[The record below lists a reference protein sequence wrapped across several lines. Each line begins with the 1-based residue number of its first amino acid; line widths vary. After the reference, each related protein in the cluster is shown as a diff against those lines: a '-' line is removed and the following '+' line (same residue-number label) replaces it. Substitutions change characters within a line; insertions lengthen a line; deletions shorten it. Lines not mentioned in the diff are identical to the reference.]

1 MGMSNY
7 DMLLRTV
14 NEKLEND
21 GATLVVEM
29 LQDKTQAGDGAAAT
43 ILAQFYDQG
52 IGVFEDKERAIELY
66 TYGLDSGVSE
76 AAGLMGDMY
85 RDGDGIEANDYLAF
99 ECYSRGAALGSIHCA
114 TQVAACYSEGKGTSK
129 NNEAAIEW
137 GTRAAKAGDASA
149 AWIIADILYTEYGKC
164 KEAASWYEIALNDF
178 PNEMAIVV
186 CLIECLADP
195 THQFTIAHD
204 QTDYARAVELCNQ
217 YLGKDPTGH
226 IHLYLGLLYV
236 DGKGVPC
243 DVSTGH
249 DYVVTAANMGN
260 EGAKTALQFFRKTI
274 FGQYV
279 FQW

>member
-14 NEKLEND
+14 NERLDTE
-21 GATLVVEM
+21 GPAQVVEM
-29 LQDKTQAGDGAAAT
+29 LQEKTQAGDGAAAT

-66 TYGLDSGVSE
+66 TFGMDCGVSE
-76 AAGLMGDMY
+76 AAGFVGDLY
-85 RDGDGIEANDYLAF
+85 RDGNGIEANDYLAF
-99 ECYSRGAALGSIHCA
+99 QCYSRGAGLGNIYCA
-114 TQVAACYSEGKGTSK
+114 TQVAACYSEGKGTPK

-149 AWIIADILYTEYGKC
+149 AWIVADVLYTDYGKC
-164 KEAASWYEIALNDF
+164 KEAASWYEVALESF
-178 PNEMAIVV
+178 PDEMSIVG
-186 CLIECLADP
+186 CLVECLADP
-195 THQFTIAHD
+195 THQSSVAHD
-204 QTDYARAVELCNQ
+204 QTDYVKAADLCNR
-217 YLGKDPTGH
+217 YLDKDTTGH

-236 DGKGVPC
+236 DGKGVPR
-243 DVSTGH
+243 DMNVGH
-249 DYVVTAANMGN
+249 EYVVSAANKGN
-260 EGAKTALQFFRKTI
+260 EAAKTALQFFRKTI